1 MSRNRHLE
9 MSNYR
14 EIEQSIFRTFYRPF
28 ERLFERLS
36 ARSVCKIK
44 AFSIDFPMPVKYR
57 GMKGKRVNIIDNEVF
72 GNLP

>member
-1 MSRNRHLE
+1 

-14 EIEQSIFRTFYRPF
+14 EIEQSISRTFYRPF

-44 AFSIDFPMPVKYR
+44 AFSIDFSMPVKWR
-57 GMKGKRVNIIDNEVF
+57 EMKGKRGNMADNEIF